1 MGIGIAIFI
10 LLILLLSSA
19 GIVLVRIAL
28 LRKDSLDAS
37 LVPKEEREKLSAE
50 TEGRRI
56 IARNTEEMQKYS
68 DEVFRNAPWETVS
81 ITSSDG
87 LRLEADFIPSGNH
100 RYALIIHGYKCDRK
114 AMYLLSSVFFHEWG
128 FSLVIPDCRSH
139 GKSEGRWIGMG
150 WLEKD
155 DIKLWCEWITKRDPE
170 AEIILF
176 GVSMGAAAVMMASG
190 LNLPSSVKA
199 AVEDCGYT
207 SAWEIFR
214 NELRM
219 LYHLPAFPLLCIFSF
234 FSRIIAGYTPKEA
247 SSLRMLKKSELPML
261 FIHGGSDHF
270 VSTSMLDECFQ
281 AKIKGWKEKL
291 IIPDAGHAEA
301 YLRDPQLYFS
311 TIRNFIEKEISLK
324 TSD

>member
-234 FSRIIAGYTPKEA
+234 FSRIT
-247 SSLRMLKKSELPML
+247 
-261 FIHGGSDHF
+261 
-270 VSTSMLDECFQ
+270 ST
-281 AKIKGWKEKL
+281 
-291 IIPDAGHAEA
+291 
-301 YLRDPQLYFS
+301 
-311 TIRNFIEKEISLK
+311 EI
-324 TSD
+324 